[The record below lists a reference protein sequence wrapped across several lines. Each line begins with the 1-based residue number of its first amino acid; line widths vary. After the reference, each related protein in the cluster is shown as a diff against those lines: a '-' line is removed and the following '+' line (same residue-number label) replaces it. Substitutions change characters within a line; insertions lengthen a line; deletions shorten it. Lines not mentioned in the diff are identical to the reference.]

1 MGSPHYG
8 HGGAAA
14 EADASEILAELS
26 AFVRA
31 SGVALVGHEPS
42 IGVIAGAVL
51 GVRRPFPFKKGG
63 VCRIDVNASRRVR
76 PGEVIWFLAPRVL
89 RAPRRRSPLKLT
101 SSPQL
106 DDRPV
111 PDHAILRHH
120 DDPVADDVVLAV
132 SVVDAFSLT
141 SFTPQPIRAFL
152 STITRSSTES
162 RPMPSG
168 TDRSP
173 TSSS

>member
-63 VCRIDVNASRRVR
+63 VCRIDVNVPAGPARRGDLVS
-76 PGEVIWFLAPRVL
+76 GAQGVAG
-89 RAPRRRSPLKLT
+89 RRGGAHR
-101 SSPQL
+101 
-106 DDRPV
+106 
-111 PDHAILRHH
+111 
-120 DDPVADDVVLAV
+120 
-132 SVVDAFSLT
+132 
-141 SFTPQPIRAFL
+141 
-152 STITRSSTES
+152 
-162 RPMPSG
+162 
-168 TDRSP
+168 
-173 TSSS
+173 